1 MDGQPCRLVVDTGSE
16 RTFIRRDM
24 VARQDLPAT
33 QQKMCGITGH
43 CMPLAGPVMAVLT
56 AGTVQQE
63 VPVFVVDME
72 EPGLL
77 GMDYLT
83 KGAACLDFGKGVMR
97 VLGEEVPL
105 LPWDAAEEVE
115 NPVRSYVVSTEG
127 SDVHCRTAH
136 EQGKQEQDEEQHVA
150 VQAEEVVEKA
160 AARVVVERSS
170 RGKDTSDGMELMGS
184 TRANMS
190 VVPEHLTDL
199 AKRSAAQLTLDQ
211 VRQMENLLV
220 RYADVFSRGDHDL
233 GRTGLVKHSI
243 TTGDCPPIKQAP
255 RRVSPAKREEMQRMV
270 DEMAA
275 QGLVERSDSPWLS
288 PVVLV
293 NKKDGTRRFCVDY
306 RALNDHTVKD
316 SYPLPRIDD
325 TLDAL
330 AGVRW
335 LSTLDLKS
343 GYHQVEMAEEDKYK
357 TAFSFGQGLWHFRVM
372 PFGLCNAPSR
382 FERLME
388 KVLEGLQWTSALV
401 YIDDVLVY
409 GGTFEEELA
418 RLEEVLHRLR
428 VANLKL
434 SPRKCTLF
442 QHEVPFLGHFVG
454 RGGVRTDPEKVPAV
468 VKWPVPASVA
478 DVRSFLGLCTY
489 YRRFVQGFAT
499 IAAPLTQLTKKNTR
513 FVWNETCQEA
523 FDGLKAAMVGAPVQ
537 PFPDSSL
544 PYLLDTDASAE
555 GIGAVLSQVKDG
567 KEHVV
572 AYFSAKFSRPEK
584 NYCVTR
590 KELLAVV
597 RSLAHFHPY
606 LYGAEF
612 TIRTDHAAL
621 RWLKT
626 LKDPEGQLAR
636 WLGRLEQYHYR
647 IEHRSGRSHTNAD
660 SLSRRPCEPWCKHC
674 SRRENNPVCRRLCV
688 DGGTKEAQ
696 ERWRDAQRADADLAP
711 VIRWLEAGERP
722 GKEEI
727 APESPATKHLVEQW
741 TMLRLQE
748 GVVQRRWESAS
759 GRENLWLLLVPLAL
773 RAELLGEA
781 HAGVTSG
788 HLGRKKT
795 LCRLRQRVY
804 WVGMR
809 HDVEEW
815 CRVCRT
821 CAARKG
827 PARRTRAP
835 LQLYQ
840 AGSPMERVAVDIVGP
855 LRRTSRGNRFICV
868 AMDYFSKWPEAYA
881 LPDHEAETVA
891 AVLVD
896 EFFTRFG
903 VPGELHS
910 DQGREFE
917 SRVFRRCCELLGVQK
932 TRTTPLHPQSDGM
945 VERFNRTLAGELAK
959 YCREDQEDWDLWL
972 PFALMAYR
980 SAVQEATD
988 FTPARLML
996 GRELRLPLDLVT
1008 GRPPGEELPASEPEY
1023 VAAVQQRMEVTR
1035 QRATGN
1041 LRMAGETMAR
1051 GYLRRARDAKY
1062 SAGDRVWLHNPR
1074 RKRGLSPKLQSSW
1087 EGPYTVEQPLSDVT
1101 YRIKGGPKGRRLVV
1115 HVNRLW
1121 AFSDPGQFSW
1131 GQEEP
1136 AAAVIAESEERASL
1150 ASPAGSVVSGGG
1162 AEDRPDCDA
1171 PLPQGE
1177 LESDSDT
1184 MEGDLVAPPSPSR
1197 RSQRQR
1203 TRPVWWQDYHRVSDS
1218 DTDS

>member
-1 MDGQPCRLVVDTGSE
+1 MDGHPCRLVVDTGSE
-16 RTFIRRDM
+16 RTFVRGDM
-24 VARQDLPAT
+24 VARQDLPTT
-33 QQKMCGITGH
+33 QQRMCGITGH
-43 CMPLAGPVMAVLT
+43 CVPLAGPVTAEVT

-63 VPVFVVDME
+63 LPVFVADME

-83 KGAACLDFGKGVMR
+83 QGAACLDFGRGVMR

-105 LPWDAAEEVE
+105 LPWEAAERVE
-115 NPVRSYVVSTEG
+115 NPVPSYVVSTEG
-127 SDVHCRTAH
+127 SGVHCRAAR
-136 EQGKQEQDEEQHVA
+136 EQGKQEQEKEQRNAPQATEGVEEAAVSVVA
-150 VQAEEVVEKA
+150 EQRSCGEDTRGRVEPA
-160 AARVVVERSS
+160 
-170 RGKDTSDGMELMGS
+170 DS
-184 TRANMS
+184 TRASMS
-190 VVPEHLTDL
+190 ALPEHLVDL
-199 AKRSAAQLTLDQ
+199 AKRSAAKLTPDQ
-211 VRQMENLLV
+211 VRRMESLLV

-233 GRTGLVKHSI
+233 GRTGMVKHSI
-243 TTGDCPPIKQAP
+243 NTGSCPPIKQAP

-270 DEMAA
+270 DEMVAH
-275 QGLVERSDSPWLS
+275 GIVERSDSPWLS

-293 NKKDGTRRFCVDY
+293 DKKDGTRRFCVDY
-306 RALNDHTVKD
+306 RALNDRTVKD

-330 AGVRW
+330 AGVQW

-343 GYHQVEMAEEDKYK
+343 GYHQVEMAEEDKCK
-357 TAFSFGQGLWHFRVM
+357 TAFSFGQGLWQFLVM
-372 PFGLCNAPSR
+372 PFGLCNAPGR

-388 KVLEGLQWTSALV
+388 KVLEGLQWNSALV
-401 YIDDVLVY
+401 YLDDVLVY
-409 GGTFEEELA
+409 GGTFEEELG
-418 RLEEVLHRLR
+418 RLEEVLRRLR

-454 RGGVRTDPEKVPAV
+454 RGGVRTDPEKVAAV
-468 VKWPVPASVA
+468 VEWPTPASVA

-489 YRRFVQGFAT
+489 YRRFVEGFAT
-499 IAAPLTQLTKKNTR
+499 IAAPLTQLTRKNAR
-513 FVWNETCQEA
+513 FVWDEACQEA
-523 FDGLKAAMVGAPVQ
+523 FDGLKAVMAGAPVL
-537 PFPDSSL
+537 PFPDSSR

-555 GIGAVLSQVKDG
+555 GIGAVLSQLRDG

-636 WLGRLEQYHYR
+636 WLGRLEQYDYR
-647 IEHRSGRSHTNAD
+647 IEHRPGRSHTNAD
-660 SLSRRPCEPWCKHC
+660 SLSRRPCQPGCGHC
-674 SRRENNPVCRRLCV
+674 SRREDNPVCRRLCV
-688 DGGTKEAQ
+688 DGGAREAR

-722 GKEEI
+722 GREEI
-727 APESPATKHLVEQW
+727 APESSATKHLVEQW
-741 TMLRLQE
+741 AMLRLQE
-748 GVVQRRWESAS
+748 GVVQRRWESVS
-759 GRENLWLLLVPLAL
+759 GQESLWLLLVPRAL
-773 RAELLGEA
+773 RSELLEEA
-781 HAGVTSG
+781 HAGVTGG

-815 CRVCRT
+815 CKVCRT

-855 LRRTSRGNRFICV
+855 LPRTPRGNRFICV
-868 AMDYFSKWPEAYA
+868 AMDYFTKWPEAYA
-881 LPDHEAETVA
+881 IPDHEAETVA
-891 AVLVD
+891 TVLVD

-1008 GRPPGEELPASEPEY
+1008 GRPPGEELPSSELEY
-1023 VAAVQQRMEVTR
+1023 VAAMRQRMEVTR
-1035 QRATGN
+1035 QQATRN
-1041 LRMAGETMAR
+1041 LRMAGEAMAR

-1074 RKRGLSPKLQSSW
+1074 RKRGLSPKLQSPW
-1087 EGPYTVEQPLSDVT
+1087 EGPYTVEQPMSDVT
-1101 YRIKGGPKGRRLVV
+1101 YRIKGGARGRRLVV
-1115 HVNRLW
+1115 HVDRLW
-1121 AFSDPGQFSW
+1121 TFLGSGQFSW

-1136 AAAVIAESEERASL
+1136 AAAARAAGDAEEVP
-1150 ASPAGSVVSGGG
+1150 PAGSVVSEGS
-1162 AEDRPDCDA
+1162 EEYRQDCNT

-1177 LESDSDT
+1177 VASDSDT
-1184 MEGDLVAPPSPSR
+1184 TGGDLAVPPSPPRRSR
-1197 RSQRQR
+1197 RQRA
-1203 TRPVWWQDYHRVSDS
+1203 RPVWWRDYHRASDS
-1218 DTDS
+1218 DTE